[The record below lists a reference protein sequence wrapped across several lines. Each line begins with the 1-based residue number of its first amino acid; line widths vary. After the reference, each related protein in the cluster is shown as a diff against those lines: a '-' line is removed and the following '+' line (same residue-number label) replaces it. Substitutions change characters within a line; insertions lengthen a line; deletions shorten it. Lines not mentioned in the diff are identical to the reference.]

1 MDKIVLK
8 DGTEYEILEGAS
20 IDNIKIEVDEFDK
33 IKGIDEKFSS
43 DNLKE
48 VKFKVNDEIT
58 GSYINLVRQNISF
71 IQKTVDI
78 TKAITSNDS
87 SDETTNE
94 NKGITDTETSSTED
108 NSSANETET
117 IKDGVEFTSE
127 EIAATETSTEETP
140 ATTELVTTNE
150 VDSTP
155 PTKVIYVVTI
165 SLRESTEVELRLLA
179 LEEKTDS
186 INASQEV
193 TSNTVNEILTDIIP
207 SLIVGADE

>member
-8 DGTEYEILEGAS
+8 DGTEYEILESAS
-20 IDNIKIEVDEFDK
+20 IDNIKIEVDEFGK

-71 IQKTVDI
+71 IQKTVNVSED
-78 TKAITSNDS
+78 TTSKDSNDIV
-87 SDETTNE
+87 SD
-94 NKGITDTETSSTED
+94 IDSSTSESEVTKD
-108 NSSANETET
+108 ISELASENISANET
-117 IKDGVEFTSE
+117 
-127 EIAATETSTEETP
+127 STEALNKEASAVAESDET
-140 ATTELVTTNE
+140 N
-150 VDSTP
+150 STP
-155 PTKVIYVVTI
+155 LTKVIYVVTI

>member
-1 MDKIVLK
+1 MDKITLK

-33 IKGIDEKFSS
+33 IKEIDEKFSS

-48 VKFKVNDEIT
+48 VKFKVNDEVT
-58 GSYINLVRQNISF
+58 GNYTNLVRQNISF
-71 IQKTVDI
+71 VQKTVSVRGDS
-78 TKAITSNDS
+78 TSDDSNNTTSDTDGLNSESETINDTS
-87 SDETTNE
+87 DSASEDTSTNEASTEALNEDTSFVTESDETN
-94 NKGITDTETSSTED
+94 
-108 NSSANETET
+108 
-117 IKDGVEFTSE
+117 
-127 EIAATETSTEETP
+127 
-140 ATTELVTTNE
+140 
-150 VDSTP
+150 STP
-155 PTKVIYVVTI
+155 STKVVYVVTI

-207 SLIVGADE
+207 SLIVGTDE

>member
-48 VKFKVNDEIT
+48 VKFKVNDDIT
-58 GSYINLVRQNISF
+58 GNYINLVRQNISF
-71 IQKTVDI
+71 IQKTVSVSED
-78 TKAITSNDS
+78 TTSKDSNDIV
-87 SDETTNE
+87 SDIN
-94 NKGITDTETSSTED
+94 ISTSESEVTKDISEPASK
-108 NSSANETET
+108 NTSANETST
-117 IKDGVEFTSE
+117 DALSE
-127 EIAATETSTEETP
+127 ETSAVAESDETDPTP
-140 ATTELVTTNE
+140 L
-150 VDSTP
+150 
-155 PTKVIYVVTI
+155 TKVIYVVTI

>member
-33 IKGIDEKFSS
+33 IKEIDEKFST

-48 VKFKVNDEIT
+48 VQFKVNDNVT
-58 GSYINLVRQNISF
+58 GNYTNLIRQNISF
-71 IQKTVDI
+71 VQKTVDI
-78 TKAITSNDS
+78 SEDSTSKDSNDIVSDIDS
-87 SDETTNE
+87 SNSESEVTKDISELASE
-94 NKGITDTETSSTED
+94 DT
-108 NSSANETET
+108 SANET
-117 IKDGVEFTSE
+117 
-127 EIAATETSTEETP
+127 STEALNKEASAVAESDET
-140 ATTELVTTNE
+140 N
-150 VDSTP
+150 STP
-155 PTKVIYVVTI
+155 LTKVIYVVTI

>member
-8 DGTEYEILEGAS
+8 DGTEYEILESAS

-71 IQKTVDI
+71 IQKTVNVSEDTTSDDSNETTSDASDTDNSTSESET
-78 TKAITSNDS
+78 TKEASTEALSEEAS
-87 SDETTNE
+87 SVTESDET
-94 NKGITDTETSSTED
+94 
-108 NSSANETET
+108 
-117 IKDGVEFTSE
+117 
-127 EIAATETSTEETP
+127 
-140 ATTELVTTNE
+140 
-150 VDSTP
+150 DSTP
-155 PTKVIYVVTI
+155 STKVVYVVTI

-179 LEEKTDS
+179 LEKKTDN

>member
-8 DGTEYEILEGAS
+8 DGTEYEILESAS

-71 IQKTVDI
+71 IQKTVNVSED
-78 TKAITSNDS
+78 TTSKDSNDIV
-87 SDETTNE
+87 SD
-94 NKGITDTETSSTED
+94 IDSSTSESEVTKD
-108 NSSANETET
+108 ISELASENTSANET
-117 IKDGVEFTSE
+117 
-127 EIAATETSTEETP
+127 STEALNKEASAVAESDET
-140 ATTELVTTNE
+140 N
-150 VDSTP
+150 STP
-155 PTKVIYVVTI
+155 LTKVIYVVTI

-193 TSNTVNEILTDIIP
+193 TTNTVNEILTDIIP